1 MAREVKAG
9 EVMAMILSDRT
20 VHSTG
25 CHWAEDLQEQGQ
37 PVQAVDDLR
46 RTHGHQFGMPGHR
59 RRAILQTRST
69 L

>member
-1 MAREVKAG
+1 MAREVKAS

-25 CHWAEDLQEQGQ
+25 CQGAEDLQKQGQ
-37 PVQAVDDLR
+37 PAQDIDDLH